1 MSMTRTTQAQVSV
14 ISDPEMLAK
23 LQGITDHITLFLC
36 RKAMVEYRR
45 QDLTNPTLL
54 DKVKF
59 WFQID
64 PRSGDTILCYD
75 AHPTAWNIDAILKAI
90 TDMEH
95 IFHVQESGGNTI
107 YWKGIT

>member
-14 ISDPEMLAK
+14 ISDAETLSK
-23 LQGITDHITLFLC
+23 LQAISDHIALFLC

-64 PRSGDTILCYD
+64 PRNGSTILCYD
-75 AHPTAWNIDAILKAI
+75 SHPSTWNIDAILKAI
-90 TDMEH
+90 TDLEH
-95 IFHVQESGGNTI
+95 IFYTQDTGGNTI
-107 YWKGIT
+107 YWKGID